1 MWHITYKSFNSQ
13 DVLAMALMNSMDA
26 EPCTKTFDPAGEGDG
41 AVSFGISM
49 GSDDSFNVAP
59 ESCPA

>member
-13 DVLAMALMNSMDA
+13 DGLAMALMNSMDA
-26 EPCTKTFDPAGEGDG
+26 EPCTKAFDPAGEGDG
-41 AVSFGISM
+41 SFGISM

>member
-1 MWHITYKSFNSQ
+1 
-13 DVLAMALMNSMDA
+13 MALMNSIDA
-26 EPCTKTFDPAGEGDG
+26 QPCTKAFDPAGEGDG
-41 AVSFGISM
+41 SFGISM